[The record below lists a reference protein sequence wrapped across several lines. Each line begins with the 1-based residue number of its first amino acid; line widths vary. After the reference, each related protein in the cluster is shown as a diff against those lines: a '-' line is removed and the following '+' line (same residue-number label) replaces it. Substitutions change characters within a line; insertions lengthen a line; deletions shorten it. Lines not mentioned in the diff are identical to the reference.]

1 MGSSGASDDGV
12 IIFTLTIIVP
22 ERPNWLIA
30 LSKSYSFE
38 MGKNREKIV
47 DATQRWASSAVNCY
61 SFETGE
67 LTNKFSGEPSRSS
80 VLLVLIIRLNS
91 PKVSFLP
98 SIASIWS

>member
-38 MGKNREKIV
+38 MGKNRKKLQMRPRGGF
-47 DATQRWASSAVNCY
+47 DLLSYNYT
-61 SFETGE
+61 FETGE
-67 LTNKFSGEPSRSS
+67 
-80 VLLVLIIRLNS
+80 
-91 PKVSFLP
+91 SF
-98 SIASIWS
+98 AT